1 MACAGN
7 INLDGKKG
15 KSKGIEDLVVGAPYD
30 GPDHQGAVYIYLVSF
45 SSFSLKYKNRVK
57 VNLGLEGTSDIH
69 GNSKTRRGIHFMAEH
84 LFNKKSQGASALRL

>member
-1 MACAGN
+1 MSVACAGN

-45 SSFSLKYKNRVK
+45 GRFSLRILK
-57 VNLGLEGTSDIH
+57 G
-69 GNSKTRRGIHFMAEH
+69 
-84 LFNKKSQGASALRL
+84 